1 MVKIIR
7 AESEKT
13 LMRKVKECFFSRNES
28 SYALVMKEKN
38 PLDSAFSVIHKV
50 LRLGLKDE
58 LVKKSKIFDESS
70 SSTFWASDLQK
81 VAVLKMSCRYGFKS
95 CLNRKRRFCSI
106 MKCIWFFKFPSL
118 SWVIKVRRC
127 LTRAKR
133 AKLAGFPHSKFNKV
147 Y

>member
-50 LRLGLKDE
+50 LRLGYGTVEVVDN
-58 LVKKSKIFDESS
+58 IFRRLITTSNEDP
-70 SSTFWASDLQK
+70 
-81 VAVLKMSCRYGFKS
+81 GFKYG
-95 CLNRKRRFCSI
+95 NRN
-106 MKCIWFFKFPSL
+106 
-118 SWVIKVRRC
+118 
-127 LTRAKR
+127 T
-133 AKLAGFPHSKFNKV
+133 
-147 Y
+147 

>member
-50 LRLGLKDE
+50 LRLGLHRTGEKTE
-58 LVKKSKIFDESS
+58 FSTRSAPFRLYSILNSQKKFSRYE
-70 SSTFWASDLQK
+70 K
-81 VAVLKMSCRYGFKS
+81 VA
-95 CLNRKRRFCSI
+95 
-106 MKCIWFFKFPSL
+106 
-118 SWVIKVRRC
+118 
-127 LTRAKR
+127 
-133 AKLAGFPHSKFNKV
+133 NK
-147 Y
+147 

>member
-50 LRLGLKDE
+50 LRLDMDNVWEVSLK
-58 LVKKSKIFDESS
+58 LVHYPRI
-70 SSTFWASDLQK
+70 L
-81 VAVLKMSCRYGFKS
+81 V
-95 CLNRKRRFCSI
+95 
-106 MKCIWFFKFPSL
+106 
-118 SWVIKVRRC
+118 
-127 LTRAKR
+127 
-133 AKLAGFPHSKFNKV
+133 
-147 Y
+147 

>member
-50 LRLGLKDE
+50 LRLGSDHN
-58 LVKKSKIFDESS
+58 SS
-70 SSTFWASDLQK
+70 NEKNQGHPFQPTPLLCGIWRPGFAQK
-81 VAVLKMSCRYGFKS
+81 LS
-95 CLNRKRRFCSI
+95 RRF
-106 MKCIWFFKFPSL
+106 
-118 SWVIKVRRC
+118 
-127 LTRAKR
+127 T
-133 AKLAGFPHSKFNKV
+133 
-147 Y
+147 

>member
-50 LRLGLKDE
+50 LRLGIKLEQE
-58 LVKKSKIFDESS
+58 LRC
-70 SSTFWASDLQK
+70 DL
-81 VAVLKMSCRYGFKS
+81 VG
-95 CLNRKRRFCSI
+95 I
-106 MKCIWFFKFPSL
+106 
-118 SWVIKVRRC
+118 
-127 LTRAKR
+127 
-133 AKLAGFPHSKFNKV
+133 
-147 Y
+147 

>member
-50 LRLGLKDE
+50 LRLGFRNVLSRLMKE
-58 LVKKSKIFDESS
+58 GKLNYKGKIKF
-70 SSTFWASDLQK
+70 STENL
-81 VAVLKMSCRYGFKS
+81 
-95 CLNRKRRFCSI
+95 I
-106 MKCIWFFKFPSL
+106 
-118 SWVIKVRRC
+118 
-127 LTRAKR
+127 T
-133 AKLAGFPHSKFNKV
+133 
-147 Y
+147 

>member
-50 LRLGLKDE
+50 LRLADDYANPGR
-58 LVKKSKIFDESS
+58 IF
-70 SSTFWASDLQK
+70 
-81 VAVLKMSCRYGFKS
+81 
-95 CLNRKRRFCSI
+95 
-106 MKCIWFFKFPSL
+106 SL
-118 SWVIKVRRC
+118 
-127 LTRAKR
+127 
-133 AKLAGFPHSKFNKV
+133 F
-147 Y
+147 